1 MPPLSDYKDAMVML
15 LCVFLVGYNQSTNK
29 EFLNPE
35 EKMAVQILGARSAN
49 PGFHAVF
56 FPHVVFF
63 YMTQDGL
70 S

>member
-1 MPPLSDYKDAMVML
+1 
-15 LCVFLVGYNQSTNK
+15 
-29 EFLNPE
+29 
-35 EKMAVQILGARSAN
+35 MAVQILGARSAN